1 VPAVRARTLVITRFT
16 VPEPDAG
23 GFQTRSQEA
32 LGALAARPGY
42 LRGHLGRAV
51 DEPTTWLLVTEWE
64 GLGAYRRALSAYD
77 VKIRATPLLATAL
90 DEPSTFEVLLGSDAA
105 GGMVTSPSDR
115 ARDAAT
121 AGPRRALPAPDP
133 GGTS

>member
-1 VPAVRARTLVITRFT
+1 VPAVHARALVVTRFT

-23 GFQTRSQEA
+23 QFRDRSQEA

-77 VKIRATPLLATAL
+77 VKVRATPLLATAR
-90 DEPSTFEVLLGSDAA
+90 DEPSAFEVLLGSDAA
-105 GGMVTSPSDR
+105 AGMVTSPSDR
-115 ARDAAT
+115 APDAAT
-121 AGPRRALPAPDP
+121 AGPRRAAPPPDP